1 MNSFVPAIVALLL
14 IILLGPRPKLI
25 PRRPEVDVPTDLSLR
40 ELAAWLANKEAAV
53 PELVDG
59 ADARIQFANPDAPA
73 KTSLCFVYIHGF
85 SATWPETAPVTERL
99 AARFSANVLQA
110 RLTGHGTVSDDMVT
124 PAEAWLESMAETLE
138 IALQLG
144 DKLVIVATSTGAPL
158 SVWLA
163 SRRGVADKLHAMLF
177 MSPNFKIRS
186 RFDFLLTAQWSR
198 HWIHWFVGRHREWEP
213 INEAQAKYWT
223 WRYSTLA
230 LIEMQ
235 KVVDWANHQR
245 FEDFTVPLAIMYM
258 RNDPTIDPE
267 AAIAAFKRWGAADK
281 ALMPVTVDGDK
292 PDHVFAG
299 DIVGPHRT
307 DWCVAQFA
315 EFLERL
321 PDTPH

>member
-14 IILLGPRPKLI
+14 IIVLGPRPKLI
-25 PRRPEVDVPTDLSLR
+25 ARRPEVEVPVDLSLT
-40 ELAAWLANKEAAV
+40 ELADWLAKKEASV
-53 PELVDG
+53 SGLVDG
-59 ADARIQFANPDAPA
+59 AEACIQFADPAAPA
-73 KTSLCFVYIHGF
+73 KTPLCFVYIHGF
-85 SATWPETAPVTERL
+85 SATRPETAPVTEHL

-110 RLTGHGTVSDDMVT
+110 RLAGHGMGSDDMVA
-124 PAEAWLESMAETLE
+124 PAEEWLESMAETLE

-163 SRRGVADKLHAMLF
+163 SRPGVADKLRAMLF

-186 RFDFLLTAQWSR
+186 RLDFLLTAPWSR
-198 HWIHWFVGRHREWEP
+198 HWIHWIIGRHREWEP
-213 INEAQAKYWT
+213 VNEAQAKYWT

-235 KVVDWANHQR
+235 KVVDWATHQK
-245 FEDFTVPLAIMYM
+245 FENFTVPLAIMYM
-258 RNDPTIDPE
+258 KNDPTIDPE
-267 AAIAAFKRWGAADK
+267 AAIAAFKRWGTANK
-281 ALMPVTVDGDK
+281 VLIPVTVDGDK

-315 EFLERL
+315 EFLKSL
-321 PDTPH
+321 PSDRH